1 MPETDIQ
8 RNISL
13 RTVLTALAIL
23 ALAAMVAFLQIS
35 EHRTPRP
42 AFADQ
47 HLPGAGVIPSDAA
60 IGGLISVNTDG
71 ANNQQ
76 VHQ

>member
-1 MPETDIQ
+1 MPGAEIQ

-13 RTVLTALAIL
+13 RKALTALAIL

-42 AFADQ
+42 TFADE
-47 HLPGAGVIPSDAA
+47 HLPGRSATPGESSV
-60 IGGLISVNTDG
+60 GGLITMSAG
-71 ANNQQ
+71 AMEDQDVLN
-76 VHQ
+76 

>member
-1 MPETDIQ
+1 MPGTEIQ
-8 RNISL
+8 RHISL

-23 ALAAMVAFLQIS
+23 ALAAMVAFLQIT

-47 HLPGAGVIPSDAA
+47 HLPGAGVIPSEAV